1 MCNLCMAHIV
11 KNLSLSPDE
20 KYSEFIDFT
29 VNAKDRLA
37 RDEDVELIFKT
48 IPKGYEEWIKKNPF
62 TQGFGVTSD

>member
-20 KYSEFIDFT
+20 SYSGFIDFT
-29 VNAKDRLA
+29 ADAKDRLE
-37 RDEDVELIFKT
+37 RNEDVELIFKT
-48 IPKGYEEWIKKNPF
+48 IPEGYEEWIKKNPF